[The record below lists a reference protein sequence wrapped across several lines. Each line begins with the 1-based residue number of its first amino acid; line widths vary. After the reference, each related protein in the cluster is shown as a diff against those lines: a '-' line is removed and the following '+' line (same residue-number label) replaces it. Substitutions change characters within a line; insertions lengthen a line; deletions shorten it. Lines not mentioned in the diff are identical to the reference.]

1 MKKICVVLLSS
12 ALIIALLCQPAF
24 ALLYTRS
31 STKWVLA
38 NSFGS
43 SNAFRTS
50 NDTVITSYDEW
61 CDFYPEICD
70 AVADG
75 YYSGVDSAAL
85 PHNTSFTYNGRNYMY
100 IEIRVNNWTYYLCN
114 SSGGRFLYCP
124 TGGTTVTPKP
134 DLPEI
139 ELPDVEMPSGQD
151 YSSILYSIASALES
165 IELRVRNGFDFLVDL
180 YYEVCSFYRP
190 ISSIA
195 IYTEAS
201 WNSLLSM
208 STSIERNFDGVTRQL
223 LKIYDRFDAVDGALA
238 SLNTE
243 VTSISSALYA
253 TGNRSLADVL
263 YNIDCNLFAL
273 KPYIQDITDICQ
285 DTDAIRT
292 SADSAAT
299 VLQDIYNHIYTD
311 SFDNE
316 FGNHYL
322 PLVYYLEETDFTT
335 VAIKRIVEKMS
346 NNLTSVISDGK
357 LVVDNSSIV
366 DKIDEYFGGSEKR
379 KGIYYWA
386 SINYANLSLA
396 TSHLFEAKSALAHI
410 RDSLDSVI
418 SDGTLKVDNTSVV
431 TAIQSLESTLSNLN
445 VTATFDD
452 SNVIKAVNTVDATLD
467 TGLLQVY
474 NSAERLRT
482 TVSEGNTIQ
491 RGILNVVSTSD
502 ATLSE
507 ISGKLDMQDEYYT
520 SLVNF
525 YGAFDDYFFEHDD
538 SIYDVYVQ
546 VSGIYKLLQKP
557 LTVNTDLSPVITSID
572 AVGLN
577 IEDLN
582 ANFNT
587 NIGSLLDKLDIVIEG
602 SSESL
607 ENRINVT
614 IDASNDAHNVFYVTG
629 EDGEEQ
635 SVTEFTG
642 DLTKASGRLLSLLYR
657 LVFSDA
663 LSTVDGDLD
672 GFEDFF
678 TSQGDDTATQSM
690 ESLSE
695 EENVWLV
702 S

>member
-12 ALIIALLCQPAF
+12 ALIIVLLCQPAF

-43 SNAFRTS
+43 SSAFLTS

-75 YYSGVDSAAL
+75 YYSGVDTSAI
-85 PHNTSFTYNGRNYMY
+85 PFNRSFTYNGRQYLY
-100 IEIRVNNWTYYLCN
+100 IEIQINNWTNYLCN
-114 SSGGRFLYCP
+114 KSGGRFLYCS
-124 TGGTTVTPKP
+124 TGGTSTTPKP

-139 ELPDVEMPSGQD
+139 ELPTGTD
-151 YSSILYSIASALES
+151 YSNVLYSIAEYVS
-165 IELRVRNGFDFLVDL
+165 
-180 YYEVCSFYRP
+180 Y
-190 ISSIA
+190 ISSCV
-195 IYTEAS
+195 ENLSS
-201 WNSLLSM
+201 WIRDTFLYVNNISVKVDSILSWLIDVKF
-208 STSIERNFDGVTRQL
+208 SAD
-223 LKIYDRFDAVDGALA
+223 KILQVVDDIQSDMIFL
-238 SLNTE
+238 SQITDE
-243 VTSISSALYA
+243 VTNLDIAL
-253 TGNRSLADVL
+253 S
-263 YNIDCNLFAL
+263 
-273 KPYIQDITDICQ
+273 
-285 DTDAIRT
+285 
-292 SADSAAT
+292 
-299 VLQDIYNHIYTD
+299 
-311 SFDNE
+311 
-316 FGNHYL
+316 
-322 PLVYYLEETDFTT
+322 
-335 VAIKRIVEKMS
+335 
-346 NNLTSVISDGK
+346 SVISDGK
-357 LVVDNSSIV
+357 LLVKDDSSFQIAVDIEKLVNGGHYNIGADDDPQYYRGVAQLLEGIYSYTYTINDFIIPIHNILSNISSKLDSVISDGKLIVDNSSIV
-366 DKIDEYFGGSEKR
+366 NKIDEYFGGSEKR

-431 TAIQSLESTLSNLN
+431 TAIQSLESALSNLN

-467 TGLLQVY
+467 TRLLQVY

-502 ATLSE
+502 ATLSD
-507 ISGKLDMQDEYYT
+507 ISAKLDMQNDYYT
-520 SLVNF
+520 ELDIF
-525 YGAFDDYFFEHDD
+525 YGSFEGYFTSEFDLIN
-538 SIYDVYVQ
+538 SIDGQ
-546 VSGIYKLLQKP
+546 VSWIRQLLQKP
-557 LTVNTDLSPVITSID
+557 LAVTTDFSPIITSVD
-572 AVGLN
+572 AVGVN

-657 LVFSDA
+657 LVFADA

-678 TSQGDDTATQSM
+678 TSQGDDTATLSM
-690 ESLSE
+690 ESPSE

>member
-31 STKWVLA
+31 STEWVLA

-50 NDTVITSYDEW
+50 NDTVISSYDEW

-100 IEIRVNNWTYYLCN
+100 IEIQVNNWTYYLCN

-273 KPYIQDITDICQ
+273 KPYIQDISNINQKLTSIYSAL
-285 DTDAIRT
+285 DAGDGT
-292 SADSAAT
+292 S
-299 VLQDIYNHIYTD
+299 VL
-311 SFDNE
+311 
-316 FGNHYL
+316 
-322 PLVYYLEETDFTT
+322 YYLDNL
-335 VAIKRIVEKMS
+335 VMNVSDIWALSSSINSK
-346 NNLTSVISDGK
+346 LTSVISDGK
-357 LVVDNSSIV
+357 VKVDFPSDSLTFTANLDDTAIV
-366 DKIDEYFGGSEKR
+366 NKIDEYFGGSEKR

-418 SDGTLKVDNTSVV
+418 SDGTLK
-431 TAIQSLESTLSNLN
+431 I
-445 VTATFDD
+445 DD
-452 SNVIKAVNTVDATLD
+452 TNIIEAVNTVNATLVTD
-467 TGLLQVY
+467 LMLVY
-474 NSAERLRT
+474 NSVERLRT
-482 TVSEGNTIQ
+482 TVSEGNTVQ

-507 ISGKLDMQDEYYT
+507 ISEKLDKQNEYYT
-520 SLVNF
+520 ALGDYWGDLTVAVETQHM
-525 YGAFDDYFFEHDD
+525 YLDGFDSE
-538 SIYDVYVQ
+538 ILTIRQ
-546 VSGIYKLLQKP
+546 LLEKP
-557 LTVNTDLSPVITSID
+557 LTVKTDFTPVITSVD

-577 IEDLN
+577 IESLN
-582 ANFNT
+582 TSFNT

-690 ESLSE
+690 ESPSE

>member
-24 ALLYTRS
+24 ALFYTRS

-50 NDTVITSYDEW
+50 NDTVISSYDEW

-75 YYSGVDSAAL
+75 YYSDVDSAAL

-100 IEIRVNNWTYYLCN
+100 IEIQVNNWTYYLCN

-180 YYEVCSFYRP
+180 YYEVCGFYRP

-243 VTSISSALYA
+243 VTSINSALYA
-253 TGNRSLADVL
+253 TGNRSLSDVL

-273 KPYIQDITDICQ
+273 KPYIMKIIDICQ

-316 FGNHYL
+316 FGDHYL

-335 VAIKRIVEKMS
+335 VAIKGIVEKMS
-346 NNLTSVISDGK
+346 NNLTSVISDG
-357 LVVDNSSIV
+357 
-366 DKIDEYFGGSEKR
+366 
-379 KGIYYWA
+379 
-386 SINYANLSLA
+386 
-396 TSHLFEAKSALAHI
+396 
-410 RDSLDSVI
+410 
-418 SDGTLKVDNTSVV
+418 TLKVDNASVV

-452 SNVIKAVNTVDATLD
+452 TNVIKAIEKQ
-467 TGLLQVY
+467 TGMMD
-474 NSAERLRT
+474 
-482 TVSEGNTIQ
+482 GH
-491 RGILNVVSTSD
+491 ILNVYQSSERVLASVGEGNETLNDILTKVSDTYAESL
-502 ATLSE
+502 AISSTLSTM
-507 ISGKLDMQDEYYT
+507 KTVLT
-520 SLVNF
+520 SIARN
-525 YGAFDDYFFEHDD
+525 
-538 SIYDVYVQ
+538 
-546 VSGIYKLLQKP
+546 
-557 LTVNTDLSPVITSID
+557 LTVNGIKVKGDFTPIITSID
-572 AVGLN
+572 AVGVN

-657 LVFSDA
+657 LVFADA

-678 TSQGDDTATQSM
+678 TSQGDDTATLSM
-690 ESLSE
+690 ESPSE
-695 EENVWLV
+695 EENVWLA